1 MTESAPVDPTSTDA
15 WKQLA
20 SIADG
25 FSPDLRGWFATDAQR
40 AQRYT
45 YQAADLTID
54 LSKNLLTDEILAHLL
69 QLAED
74 AWRHNL
80 CNQVRTAKQ
89 LNISRNILRTYL
101 KKADLL

>member
-1 MTESAPVDPTSTDA
+1 V
-15 WKQLA
+15 
-20 SIADG
+20 
-25 FSPDLRGWFATDAQR
+25 
-40 AQRYT
+40 
-45 YQAADLTID
+45 
-54 LSKNLLTDEILAHLL
+54 L